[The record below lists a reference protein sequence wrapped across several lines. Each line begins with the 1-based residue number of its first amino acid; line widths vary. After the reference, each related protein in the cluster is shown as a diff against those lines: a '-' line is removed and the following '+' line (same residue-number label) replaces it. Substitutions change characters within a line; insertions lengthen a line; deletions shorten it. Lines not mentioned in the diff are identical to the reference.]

1 MTRHTLTILVLL
13 GISLVLPA
21 KTAGRQHAVSEKIIM
36 ELYIEHP
43 DSCLGLLDKAQAGK
57 IESDLPVFQIDL
69 LRAMC
74 YEIKGDYPTKERC
87 TRRLLEADSVR
98 LVPERKLK
106 VMVMLAGVLDRQ
118 NKYED
123 AVKVCRETVNLAR
136 GMGKKKEE
144 AEMLSTLARISYGMK
159 DNRAA
164 QAYFTQAIDLLKNTS
179 DVHEMAFLSTI
190 YGEAMTFLIDTGQRK
205 DAIELGHQRE
215 FLIEKMSRLPGPPAG
230 YIDQQYGFLY
240 AKMALLLAEEGRNKE
255 AAATYDKFCKLD
267 FAKTPTGK
275 SFIVPYLL
283 KVGRYADALH
293 NNEAYISAFAG
304 DTVSYDYLGAL
315 QNQAEAYRGLKDFK
329 AADSYMQR
337 CYALQDSIYKRES
350 ESKAHEY
357 AALLDSQEKE
367 LQLTEARAQSQRMTI
382 LIVSSATLIV
392 LLLFILWF
400 VVRNL
405 RRTRERNR
413 IDELIAQKED
423 LRGAYAQSR
432 LSVSDPENQDSIAEH
447 TASQQTDMEKDYKL
461 FMHMDTIIIQKR
473 LFLNPKL
480 TREEILSAT
489 GVSKN
494 SLVPILRKYA
504 ECSNFNDYINRLR
517 LEYAI
522 KQIKANSLMTIDAIA
537 ESSGFNSRSTFYR
550 TFQNV
555 YGMTPSQYID
565 IQKESHPTKE
575 TEHNTDPDA
584 E

>member
-215 FLIEKMSRLPGPPAG
+215 VLIEKMSRLPGPPAG

-357 AALLDSQEKE
+357 AALFDSQEKE
-367 LQLTEARAQSQRMTI
+367 LQLTEARTQSQRMTI

-555 YGMTPSQYID
+555 NGMTPSQYID